1 MTRILIFIFMRRLYA
16 SCQMYVMGKMK
27 SNKQQNYTHRTLSP
41 SLKDFS
47 KAKSDYFL
55 IPRTILVALLR
66 SSFRETRKSDL
77 TGPELRY
84 IESPSSHNHRSP
96 QTPTKTSHNTKQ
108 MGGFGQRA
116 CAKQSSASSASF
128 VFVL

>member
-1 MTRILIFIFMRRLYA
+1 MRRVK
-16 SCQMYVMGKMK
+16 YVMGKMK

-96 QTPTKTSHNTKQ
+96 QSADTNKNQPQHKTDGWVWPASMRKAILCVVSQLCFCFVNTKS
-108 MGGFGQRA
+108 RR
-116 CAKQSSASSASF
+116 
-128 VFVL
+128 LL